1 MQIMYVISADSTTEN
16 IALEVMFPSGSWPSD
31 RVLDAVFLL
40 QATTEDTDILYY
52 LALQKGRREKYQK
65 INGWC
70 GLKIWILP
78 FLELFFFN
86 QPPTTQF

>member
-31 RVLDAVFLL
+31 RMLDAVFLL

-52 LALQKGRREKYQK
+52 LALQKY
-65 INGWC
+65 C
-70 GLKIWILP
+70 P
-78 FLELFFFN
+78 FLSFFFLTN
-86 QPPTTQF
+86 PQQPSFKKR